1 MVPPELIASDLQ
13 TPYGVAFDTDDRLF
27 VSERKAGSIRRIGD
41 DGKPHAFASTGGRP
55 MGIAFDDSEDLFVA
69 ESGRHQVLLVSEEE
83 SALETSLEVFASQC
97 HGRRLVGPRD
107 LYFAPYGSLLFCDSG
122 ASSEAGAVYSADLDG
137 EVTELGKSLAD
148 PCGLVLS
155 MDALTLYVSESG
167 KNRIVAFD
175 LDDEGLIVDQRVFL
189 ELEGG
194 DGVGPVLFD
203 SLGQLYISR
212 SGVGITIVD
221 PDGQLVENI
230 QLPGGQPRGMAFGG
244 LNYDQLFVAEE
255 SAGGVYRLQ
264 LDQPGQRPFSGPRSI

>member
-1 MVPPELIASDLQ
+1 MAEFEVVIRDLKS
-13 TPYGVAFDTDDRLF
+13 PYGLAFDDDDVLF
-27 VSERKAGSIRRIGD
+27 VSQSGAGLVSRVQ
-41 DGKPHAFASTGGRP
+41 DGRVEPFAQTGSRP
-55 MGIAFDDSEDLFVA
+55 CGIAFDDSEDLFVA
-69 ESGRHQVLLVSEEE
+69 ESGRHQLLLISEEE
-83 SALETSLEVFASQC
+83 SALDTSLEVFASQC

-107 LYFAPYGSLLFCDSG
+107 LYFSPYGSVLFCDSG

-194 DGVGPVLFD
+194 DGVGPVL
-203 SLGQLYISR
+203 
-212 SGVGITIVD
+212 
-221 PDGQLVENI
+221 
-230 QLPGGQPRGMAFGG
+230 
-244 LNYDQLFVAEE
+244 
-255 SAGGVYRLQ
+255 
-264 LDQPGQRPFSGPRSI
+264 